1 MDHRLELY
9 GVPLKKDERF
19 LNAKCPKC
27 GAAMSTVMR
36 RRAEVVE
43 TFYECPA
50 CIQVERK
57 KEVEQTEEDNRPAE
71 KQ

>member
-1 MDHRLELY
+1 M
-9 GVPLKKDERF
+9 P
-19 LNAKCPKC
+19 KCPKC

-43 TFYECPA
+43 TFYECPV
-50 CIQVERK
+50 CIPVERK